1 MGKTFLQKFGCHETF
16 VTIATRACI
25 YISPILNRILAKLG
39 RLALQMKIS
48 RRGMWLRGKL
58 VTMATIVQF
67 GYHSNCK

>member
-1 MGKTFLQKFGCHETF
+1 MGKAWLEKFGCHEKF

-48 RRGMWLRGKL
+48 PRGMLLHGK
-58 VTMATIVQF
+58 I
-67 GYHSNCK
+67 GYHGNNSETWLP